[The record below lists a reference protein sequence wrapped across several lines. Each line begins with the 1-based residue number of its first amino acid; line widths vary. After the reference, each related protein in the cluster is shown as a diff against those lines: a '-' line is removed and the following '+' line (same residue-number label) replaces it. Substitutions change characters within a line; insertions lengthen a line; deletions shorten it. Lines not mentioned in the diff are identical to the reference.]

1 MSSLRG
7 IRVAVIGGGLAG
19 LVAARELS
27 KQQAVA
33 HVIEA
38 RSRVGGRVWTLR
50 DDSFSTEP
58 VELGGEFVDGSHQPL
73 RDLAS
78 ECGLALTRVIRDG
91 FGLALEVDGRLRIHN
106 TQKNIWRGFRRA
118 LADDVEAFEETDC
131 DWNSTIAAA
140 LARHSLEDLL
150 RARRASAD
158 VRAMAAALRGFFV
171 ADSDAL
177 SALVGVELAMEEVD
191 PGHVSHFRV
200 KGGNDLLVTALAR
213 GKNLMFSFERTVKR
227 IQQTD
232 TEVLITMTEPH
243 GRLETVRADYVVVTV
258 PPPILRTWS
267 LSPPLP
273 AEQRRAM
280 ETLSYGFATK
290 AQLRFDTRWWRP
302 SARRHGE
309 AGPRRPRAWGTNLP
323 VGAIWEATE
332 SAQGPAVLTL
342 FAGGSASEQLQEIL
356 ESGGPDAVTGHLRW
370 LGTPEPVREIRS
382 MTWER
387 DPRAKGGYAFFGKSF
402 DPGLRDQLSRAFG
415 RILFA
420 GDHTSRE
427 HQGYMNGAVESGH
440 RVVKELAV
448 LEHLH
453 RSIVPDA

>member
-19 LVAARELS
+19 LAAARELS
-27 KQQAVA
+27 KQQAIVQ
-33 HVIEA
+33 VIEA

-58 VELGGEFVDGSHQPL
+58 IELGGEFIDGSHKPM
-73 RDLAS
+73 RDLAR
-78 ECGLALTRVIRDG
+78 ECGLELTRVLRDG
-91 FGLALEVDGRLRIHN
+91 FGMALDVNGRLRIHN
-106 TQKNIWRGFRRA
+106 VQKSIWRGFRRA
-118 LADDVEAFEETDC
+118 LANDVEAFEETGC

-140 LARHSLEDLL
+140 LARHSLDDLL

-171 ADSDAL
+171 ADSDVL
-177 SALVGVELAMEEVD
+177 SALVGVELAMEDID

-200 KGGNDLLVTALAR
+200 KGGNDLLVNALAR
-213 GKNLMFSFERTVKR
+213 GKNMMFAFERTVKR

-232 TEVLITMTEPH
+232 TEVRITMTEPH
-243 GRLETVRADYVVVTV
+243 GRLETVRAHYVVVTV
-258 PPPILRTWS
+258 PPPILRMWS

-280 ETLSYGFATK
+280 ETLSYGLATK
-290 AQLRFDTRWWRP
+290 AQLRFDTRWWR
-302 SARRHGE
+302 R
-309 AGPRRPRAWGTNLP
+309 AGRPRAWGTNLP

-332 SAQGPAVLTL
+332 SGRGPAVLTL
-342 FAGGSASEQLQEIL
+342 LAGGSASEQLQEIL
-356 ESGGPDAVTGHLRW
+356 ERGGPDALTEHLRW

-402 DPGLRDQLSRAFG
+402 DPALRSQLSRAFG
-415 RILFA
+415 RMLFA
-420 GDHTSRE
+420 GDHTSLE
-427 HQGYMNGAVESGH
+427 HQGYMNGAVESGQ

-448 LEHLH
+448 LEHLSGI
-453 RSIVPDA
+453 RGPA